1 MKRALLLFI
10 FLAAFASGL
19 SAHEVRPAYLEL
31 RQTGPETYDALW
43 KVPGQGEN
51 LRLGLYVE
59 FPTGSSNVTAPRAS
73 MADNAFTERWTV
85 KRAGGMIGGTIH
97 IAGLT
102 ATMTDELVRLERL
115 DGSTQVARLT
125 PSAPSFVVEAA
136 PRAMQVAT
144 TYLTLGV
151 EHILLGIDHLLFVLA
166 MLILVKGTRRLIAT
180 VTAFTVAHSL
190 TLAGATLG
198 FVHVPGPP
206 VEAAIA
212 LSIVFVALEIMRNRQ
227 GKAGLMERF
236 PWVVAFSF
244 GLMHGFG
251 FAGAL
256 SEVGLPQSAI
266 PVALLFF
273 NVGVELGQLLFI
285 ASVFAAIA
293 LARRIM
299 RRIAVSQPA
308 WAWRIPPYAIG
319 SVAMFWVIQ
328 RIAAF

>member
-1 MKRALLLFI
+1 MKRVLLLSV

-31 RQTGPETYDALW
+31 RQTSPETYDAFW

-59 FPTGSSNVTAPRAS
+59 FPAGSTNVTAPRAS
-73 MADNAFTERWTV
+73 MANNAFTERWTV
-85 KRAGGMIGGTIH
+85 KRAGGLTGGTIH

-102 ATMTDELVRLERL
+102 ATMTDVLVRLERL
-115 DGSTQVARLT
+115 DGSAQVTRLT
-125 PSAPSFVVEAA
+125 PSAPSFIVEAA
-136 PRAMQVAT
+136 PRAMQVAA
-144 TYLTLGV
+144 TYLILGV

-166 MLILVKGTRRLIAT
+166 LLILVKGTRRLIAT

-212 LSIVFVALEIMRNRQ
+212 LSIVFVASEIMHSRQ
-227 GKAGLMERF
+227 GKAELTERF

-244 GLMHGFG
+244 GLLHGFG
-251 FAGAL
+251 FASAL
-256 SEVGLPQSAI
+256 SEVGLPQAAI
-266 PVALLFF
+266 PIALLFF

-285 ASVFAAIA
+285 ASVFVVIA
-293 LARRIM
+293 LARRVM
-299 RRIAVSQPA
+299 RRSRVWQPA